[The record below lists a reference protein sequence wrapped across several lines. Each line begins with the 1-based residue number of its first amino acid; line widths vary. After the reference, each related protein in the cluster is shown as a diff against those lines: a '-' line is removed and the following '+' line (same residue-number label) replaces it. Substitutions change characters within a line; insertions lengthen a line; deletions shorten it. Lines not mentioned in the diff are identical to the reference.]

1 MRTALKFLFLGF
13 AAVFLTVSFL
23 VGTGFLVNQ
32 FIELVRRKPFMDGF
46 WDFMALGGM
55 TCMTLLMFIIL
66 GAAVTFFK
74 EGKGG
79 GTGYG
84 S

>member
-1 MRTALKFLFLGF
+1 MKTVLKFFLRGF
-13 AAVFLTVSFL
+13 SAVFFTISFL

-55 TCMTLLMFIIL
+55 TCMTILMFIVL

-74 EGKGG
+74 DGKGG